1 VKAAPILYSHNQFFS
16 AVKVGTVTANRRK
29 KCERSCD
36 MSRTWARGGD
46 GGEADRGWAAVGTRG
61 SAWDSSSAP

>member
-46 GGEADRGWAAVGTRG
+46 GGEADRG
-61 SAWDSSSAP
+61 